1 MWIRLRL
8 VQARSQNPRFR
19 RLNIKKYQAQA
30 SSPEITGPSKKPEI
44 DTTKTAKPEID
55 NPSRPAV
62 DKTNSKPSEIDTGKP
77 VKLEVSQA
85 RPSEVASPN
94 SRPKEVDV
102 TKKPD
107 IEVTRPAEVQS
118 DQD

>member
-1 MWIRLRL
+1 
-8 VQARSQNPRFR
+8 
-19 RLNIKKYQAQA
+19 
-30 SSPEITGPSKKPEI
+30 
-44 DTTKTAKPEID
+44 
-55 NPSRPAV
+55 V